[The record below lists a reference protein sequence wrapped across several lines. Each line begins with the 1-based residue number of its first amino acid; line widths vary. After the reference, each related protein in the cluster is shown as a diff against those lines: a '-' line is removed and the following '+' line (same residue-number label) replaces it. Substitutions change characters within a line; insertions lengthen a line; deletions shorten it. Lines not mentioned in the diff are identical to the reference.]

1 MSPLKTRARNACTC
15 FQFFSR
21 EIPFGRD
28 GDAAKDFLVEIRQAA
43 PVFGNQIGVHVFR
56 THGYADSLGEPDGN
70 RQEEERRAGF
80 KLPLFAL
87 DRRLGKKDLPDKASG
102 KTDTGHCYP
111 DGRGHLP
118 SQIAPYNEKG
128 RKVNR
133 RKRVSKTTAED
144 WLNPN
149 CARPRTNGI
158 SPNVGTIINVPRTE
172 TVKS

>member
-28 GDAAKDFLVEIRQAA
+28 GDAAKDFLVEICQSA

-56 THGYADSLGEPDGN
+56 AHGYADSLGEPDGN
-70 RQEEERRAGF
+70 RQEEGRRAGF

-87 DRRLGKKDLPDKASG
+87 GRRLGKKDLPDKTSS
-102 KTDTGHCYP
+102 KPDPGHCYP

-128 RKVNR
+128 RKINR
-133 RKRVSKTTAED
+133 GKRVKQDHSRGLAQ
-144 WLNPN
+144 P
-149 CARPRTNGI
+149 
-158 SPNVGTIINVPRTE
+158 
-172 TVKS
+172 